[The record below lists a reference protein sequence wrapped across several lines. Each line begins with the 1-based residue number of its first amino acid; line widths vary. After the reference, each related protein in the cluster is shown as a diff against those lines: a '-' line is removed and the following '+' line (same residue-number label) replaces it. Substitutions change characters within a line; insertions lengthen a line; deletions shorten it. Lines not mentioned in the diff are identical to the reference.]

1 MGLGFLAGC
10 AAADPMSPPTLFS
23 HIVVVIEEN
32 HSFGDIIGSSDAP
45 YINQIASS
53 GALFSNAYGIEH
65 PSEPNYL
72 DLFSGGNQGVTDDSC
87 PHTFTGSNLALSLI
101 QAGKSFAGYSEDL
114 PYSGYTGCASG
125 TYRRK
130 HNPWVNFANLPDT
143 VNLPMSAFPSDYS
156 QLPSVSFVIPGLET
170 DMHDGTIGA
179 ADAWLRAHFS
189 GYLDWAMKNNSL
201 LIVTWDESEG
211 SAGNH
216 IPLII
221 AGSHVKPGVYD
232 ERVDHYS
239 LLRTIEDIELVAPIG
254 ASVAARPI
262 TGVWK

>member
-1 MGLGFLAGC
+1 
-10 AAADPMSPPTLFS
+10 MSPPTLFS